1 MKRST
6 TFCVASLLIVVL
18 CLAPTLAAGAAT
30 TAYEVKVLTDVR
42 VPMRDGIELSTNV
55 FLPEA
60 QGPFP
65 VILTRTPYGK
75 GDANNSDARFY
86 ASQGYVYVSQD
97 CRGRGPSQG
106 VWEPH
111 RNEADDGH
119 DAQGWLLEQPW
130 CNGKIGTTGG
140 SYVGFTQWIAA
151 PEAGDYLKCMFTVV
165 PLMDCYDTQYVG
177 GALNLA
183 LAMGW
188 GSDMSYRGGNGART
202 QTWDEQRWL
211 EAFRTLPLCEWDKAI
226 GRKVQYL
233 RDWVAHPTFDDYW
246 AKVGVRDKWEQICV
260 PTLVIGGW
268 YDIFAKPVLENTNAV
283 KKLSRCEQV
292 RRQQYVIMGPWSHGV
307 GPAKVGDLDFGPR
320 ANVRLRELESR
331 WFDYWLKGKDT
342 KVEQWPALRIFVM
355 GRNDW
360 RDENEWPLER
370 TQFTPY
376 YLHSA
381 GSANTLDGDGRLD
394 PAAPRD
400 EPQDHFV
407 YDPMDP
413 VPTLGGC
420 NLMACPI
427 GPHDQ
432 RTAERRR
439 DVLVYT
445 SQPLE
450 KELEVTG
457 PVKVVLYAA
466 SSAPDTDW
474 TGKLV
479 DVHPDGRAF
488 NLCDGILRARYRES
502 DRKLTL
508 IEPDKV
514 YRYEIDLWVTSN
526 VFLPGHRLRIEVSS
540 SNFPHFDR
548 NPNTGHEL
556 GADSEMRSAAQ
567 TIYHDAEHPSHVLL
581 PIIP

>member
-1 MKRST
+1 MKRNVIS
-6 TFCVASLLIVVL
+6 CAVSLFILVS
-18 CLAPTLAAGAAT
+18 CLTPTPATRAANSC
-30 TAYEVKVLTDVR
+30 EVKVLTDVN
-42 VPMRDGIELSTNV
+42 VPMRDSVELSTNI
-55 FLPEA
+55 FLPETE
-60 QGPFP
+60 GPFP

-75 GDANNSDARFY
+75 GDANNNDARFY
-86 ASQGYVYVSQD
+86 ASHGYVYVSQD
-97 CRGRGPSQG
+97 CRGRGHSQG

-119 DAQGWLLEQPW
+119 DTQKWIVQQSW

-140 SYVGFTQWIAA
+140 SYVGFTQWITA
-151 PEAGDYLKCMFTVV
+151 PGAGDYLKCMFTVV
-165 PLMDCYDTQYVG
+165 PLMDCYSTEYIG

-188 GSDMSYRGGNGART
+188 GSPMSYRPGNGI
-202 QTWDEQRWL
+202 QTDAWNEKRWL
-211 EAFRTLPLCEWDKAI
+211 RAFRTLPLCEWDKAI
-226 GRKVQYL
+226 NRRVQYL
-233 RDWVAHPTFDDYW
+233 RDWVAHPIFDDYW
-246 AKVGVRDKWEQICV
+246 ATVSVRDKWDQVCV
-260 PTLVIGGW
+260 PAFAVSGW
-268 YDIFAKPVLENTNAV
+268 YDIFAKAVLEHTNAV
-283 KKLSRCEQV
+283 RKLSKFEQV
-292 RRQQYVIMGPWSHGV
+292 RRQQYVIMGPWSHGI
-307 GPAKVGDLDFGPR
+307 GPATVGEVNFGPR
-320 ANVRLRELESR
+320 AKIRLRELESR

-360 RDENEWPLER
+360 RDENEWPLKR

-376 YLHSA
+376 YLHSS
-381 GSANTLDGDGRLD
+381 GSANTLTGDGHLD
-394 PAAPRD
+394 RAAPED
-400 EPQDHFV
+400 ESLDHFI
-407 YDPMDP
+407 YDPNDP

-420 NLMACPI
+420 NLTACPI

-432 RTAERRR
+432 TPAEKRS

-445 SQPLE
+445 SEPIE

-457 PVKVVLYAA
+457 PVKVILYAA

-488 NLCDGILRARYRES
+488 NLCDGIIRARYRES
-502 DRKLTL
+502 EQKLSL
-508 IEPDKV
+508 IEPGKV

-526 VFLPGHRLRIEVSS
+526 VFLPGHKIRLEVSS

-548 NPNTGHEL
+548 NPNTGHKF
-556 GADSEMRSAAQ
+556 GSDSELHTAAQ
-567 TIYHDAEHPSHVLL
+567 TIYHDADHPSHILL
-581 PIIP
+581 PVIP